1 MAKVALIRCESYDY
15 EQVKKSVERGLDLIG
30 GISAFVRE
38 GENILLKPNLLVGEV
53 PDRCVTTNPS
63 VFEAVAQ
70 AFIKAGVN
78 LSYGDSPAVGS
89 TAKASKK
96 AGCAQVADRL
106 DIALADFKNGVE
118 IFFER
123 GIQNKKFHVARAILD
138 NDGVISLPKLKTH
151 GLEKFTGAIKN
162 QFGCIPGVLK
172 GELHVR
178 LPDAES
184 FAKMLVDLNSF
195 VQPRLYIMDG
205 ICAMEGNGPRGGTPK
220 KMNVLLFSSDPVA
233 LDATACRL
241 IDLNPEY
248 VPTVKYGMEA
258 GAGTFLKEEIEIVGD
273 DFDSFVARDFKV
285 DRTPLKPYQPNFLV
299 NFLSH
304 RIVHTPY
311 IIEEKC
317 IKCGVCIAMCPA
329 KPKALDFSYDD
340 KSYPPVYNYD
350 HCIRCFCCQEICPE
364 SAIQLKTPLLRKVMD
379 FF

>member
-70 AFIKAGVN
+70 ALIKAGVN

-106 DIALADFKNGVE
+106 NIALADFKNGVE

-123 GIQNKKFHVARAILD
+123 GVQNKKFHVARAILD

-172 GELHVR
+172 GEFHVR
-178 LPDAES
+178 LPDAEA

-304 RIVHTPY
+304 RIVRIPY
-311 IIEEKC
+311 IVDEKC

-329 KPKALDFSYDD
+329 KPKALGFSCDD

-364 SAIQLKTPLLRKVMD
+364 SAIQLKTPLLRKVLD
-379 FF
+379 YF